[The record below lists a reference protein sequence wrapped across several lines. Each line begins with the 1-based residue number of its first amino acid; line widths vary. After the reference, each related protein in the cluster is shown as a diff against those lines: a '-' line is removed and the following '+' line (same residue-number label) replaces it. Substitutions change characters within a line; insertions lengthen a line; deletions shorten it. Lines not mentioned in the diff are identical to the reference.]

1 MVLYIILYLL
11 THLIFYLTNFFIN
24 LEILQS
30 GFTELCSFKKTLK
43 YLREWKEQCLQT
55 ELIDTNKFLF
65 PATFNNFTIVVSPH
79 LLNETYIQLDQ
90 VYKK

>member
-1 MVLYIILYLL
+1 MFYLL
-11 THLIFYLTNFFIN
+11 AYLIFYLTDFFFLN

-55 ELIDTNKFLF
+55 ELIETNKFLF
-65 PATFNNFTIVVSPH
+65 PATFNNFTIIVSPH
-79 LLNETYIQLDQ
+79 LLNETYIQILDQ